1 MRLVQWS
8 IADRRHKVRMG
19 HVFDILRRI
28 KHGLATF
35 DQDNL
40 LTASE
45 VVDAVA
51 YDMSVSTSSYYLL
64 PG

>member
-1 MRLVQWS
+1 
-8 IADRRHKVRMG
+8 MG

-51 YDMSVSTSSYYLL
+51 YDMSVSTSSYYVL